1 MDYWFFLYIFI
12 AVGIC
17 LGGVVFLIQSHR
29 TLGGLLFLVGA
40 ILIFTFYGLRW
51 FSGNVLRA
59 SKFDTTSWPPV
70 INLCPDFLSLYS
82 TPAKDPKTGKNV
94 MVCVD
99 LIGVSKNLTSSNGI
113 QKFID
118 PSNVYTDKYLFNL
131 FQDKS
136 GTARLNA
143 LCQECKD
150 KGVTWEGVYDGI
162 SCQSPSF
169 VPRTDG
175 TKDATTDA
183 TTCK

>member
-12 AVGIC
+12 AVGVC

-59 SKFDTTSWPPV
+59 SKFNSTTWPPV
-70 INLCPDFLSLYS
+70 INLCPDFLSLYPTKIS
-82 TPAKDPKTGKNV
+82 GKNV

-99 LIGVSKNLTSSNGI
+99 LIGVSKGSNGI
-113 QKFID
+113 KKFID
-118 PSNVYTDKYLFNL
+118 PSNVSDPRYTFNL
-131 FQDKS
+131 SQDKKGS
-136 GTARLNA
+136 ARLNA
-143 LCQECKD
+143 LCQECKE
-150 KGVTWEGVYDGI
+150 KGVTWEGIYDGV

-169 VPRTDG
+169 VPKTDG
-175 TKDATTDA
+175 SSESTTDA
-183 TTCK
+183 TQCK

>member
-12 AVGIC
+12 AVGVC

-59 SKFDTTSWPPV
+59 SKLNSSSWPPV
-70 INLCPDFLSLYS
+70 INLCPDFLSLYP
-82 TPAKDPKTGKNV
+82 TIRGGKNT
-94 MVCVD
+94 MLCVD
-99 LIGVSKNLTSSNGI
+99 LIGVSKGGI
-113 QKFID
+113 KKFTD
-118 PSNVYTDKYLFNL
+118 PNNVANDAYTFNL
-131 FQDKS
+131 HQDKAGS
-136 GTARLNA
+136 GRLNA

-150 KGVTWEGVYDGI
+150 KGVTWEGIYDGV

-175 TKDATTDA
+175 QKDSTEEKK
-183 TTCK
+183 C